1 MAMRDHVKSLTQSS
15 WLSASLMLGSLVLV
29 IGVLYVARAILIPI
43 ALAIL
48 LTFILA
54 PIVTALRRRALGR
67 TGSVLLTVTL
77 AFIFLGGI
85 ATVIGHQLRSLANDL
100 PAYRH
105 NIRQKISDLRLA
117 RQGVAL
123 EKVQQTVKGVIQEVN
138 QEPSAV
144 KTNTPALPVVVT
156 NQESMES
163 TVAWMGPL
171 IEPLGNAGLVIVLVI
186 FMSLR
191 REDLRDRLLRLAG
204 YGRLVTTTKAIDEAG
219 KRLSKYLL
227 RQFLVN
233 SSYGALLGLGFF
245 FIGLPYAILW
255 GVLAAVTR
263 FIPYVGPLLGA
274 AGPILM
280 SLAVFDSWS
289 APLLVG
295 GLVVLLEVINNVW
308 IEPRVYG
315 QSIGVTEIALLIMIG
330 FWTWLWGPIGMVLAA
345 PLTVCLMVISNSVP
359 DLEFIGLLLSREP
372 ALSPHHVFY
381 QRLVA
386 KDADEAQEVVER
398 YLEEHSRMELYEN
411 LFMPALAACRHDRRR
426 QRLTDQ
432 DQQFAYQLI
441 RQILEET
448 GGSGLLKTSEQL
460 PRPKVARLAEAGAAE
475 HPLLLGYPAYDEAD
489 ELALLMLA
497 GLLSEEGWTMH
508 VLPSTMLVS
517 EAIPELEKQQPAVVC
532 VGSVSGGS
540 MFGARQ
546 FCKRLRERQ
555 PNLCVVLGRWLA
567 HDGDEEMR
575 RRFTECVAEFGRS
588 LNETKNQ
595 LTQLAQTRGAGQP
608 DSTNGVTY
616 AGTSLAATE

>member
-1 MAMRDHVKSLTQSS
+1 
-15 WLSASLMLGSLVLV
+15 MLGSLVLV
-29 IGVLYVARAILIPI
+29 IGVFYLARAILIPI

-54 PIVTALRRRALGR
+54 PIVTALRRRVLGR

-77 AFIFLGGI
+77 AFLLLGGI
-85 ATVIGHQLRSLANDL
+85 GAVIGYQLRSLANDL

-117 RQGVAL
+117 RQGVSF
-123 EKVQQTVKGVIQEVN
+123 EKVQQTVKGVIQEVS
-138 QEPSAV
+138 QEPSATG
-144 KTNTPALPVVVT
+144 TNTPALPVVVT
-156 NQESMES
+156 KQESVTS
-163 TVAWMGPL
+163 TLAWIGPL

-204 YGRLVTTTKAIDEAG
+204 HGRLVATTKTIDEAG

-233 SSYGALLGLGFF
+233 SGYGALLGLGFF
-245 FIGLPYAILW
+245 LIDLPYAILW

-280 SLAVFDSWS
+280 SLAVFDSWT
-289 APLLVG
+289 APLLVVG
-295 GLVVLLEVINNVW
+295 MVVVLEVLNNVL

-315 QSIGVTEIALLIMIG
+315 QSIGVSEIALLIMMA

-345 PLTVCLMVISNSVP
+345 PLTVCLVVISNSVP

-372 ALSPHHVFY
+372 ALAPYHVFY

-386 KDADEAQEVVER
+386 KDADEAHEIVES
-398 YLEEHSRMELYEN
+398 YLKEHKPVELYEN
-411 LFMPALAACRHDRRR
+411 LLMPALAACRHDHRRE
-426 QRLTDQ
+426 RLTEEDRV
-432 DQQFAYQLI
+432 FAYQLI
-441 RQILEET
+441 RQIIEET
-448 GGSGLLKTSEQL
+448 GRGGFLKASKQSPEQN
-460 PRPKVARLAEAGAAE
+460 VARLVEAETSE
-475 HPLLLGYPAYDEAD
+475 HPLLLGYPAHDEAD

-497 GLLSEEGWTMH
+497 ELLYEEGWPMR
-508 VLPSTMLVS
+508 VLSSGILVS
-517 EAIPELEKQQPAVVC
+517 EAIPEFEKSHPAAVC
-532 VGSVSGGS
+532 IGSISGGS
-540 MFGARQ
+540 LLGARQ

-555 PNLCVVLGRWLA
+555 PKLCVILGRWLA
-567 HDGDEEMR
+567 RDKDEETR
-575 RRFTECVAEFGRS
+575 RRFAECVTEFS
-588 LNETKNQ
+588 HTLSETKNQ
-595 LTQLAQTRGAGQP
+595 LTQLAQTQGAGP
-608 DSTNGVTY
+608 AASTNGAAYVS
-616 AGTSLAATE
+616 APLAATESS

>member
-1 MAMRDHVKSLTQSS
+1 MAMRNHVKSLTQSS

-29 IGVLYVARAILIPI
+29 IGVLYLARAILIPI
-43 ALAIL
+43 AVAIL

-54 PIVTALRRRALGR
+54 PIVTALRRHGLGR
-67 TGSVLLTVTL
+67 TWSVILTVTL
-77 AFIFLGGI
+77 AFVFLGGI
-85 ATVIGHQLRSLANDL
+85 AGVIGHQLRSLANDL

-117 RQGVAL
+117 RQGVSL

-144 KTNTPALPVVVT
+144 GTNTPALPVVVT
-156 NQESMES
+156 KQESVES
-163 TVAWMGPL
+163 ALAWVGPL

-219 KRLSKYLL
+219 KRVSKYLL

-233 SSYGALLGLGFF
+233 SGYGALLGLGFF

-280 SLAVFDSWS
+280 SLAVFDSWT
-289 APLLVG
+289 APLMVV
-295 GLVVLLEVINNVW
+295 GLVALLEVINNVL

-315 QSIGVTEIALLIMIG
+315 HSIGVSEIALLIMIA

-345 PLTVCLMVISNSVP
+345 PLTVCLVVISNSVP

-372 ALSPHHVFY
+372 ALAPHHVFY

-386 KDADEAQEVVER
+386 KDADEAQEIVER
-398 YLEEHSRMELYEN
+398 YLGEHKRIELYEN

-432 DQQFAYQLI
+432 DQQFAYQLV
-441 RQILEET
+441 RQIIEET
-448 GGSGLLKTSEQL
+448 GGNVLKTSEQS
-460 PRPKVARLAEAGAAE
+460 PGPKVARLVNPEASE
-475 HPLLLGYPAYDEAD
+475 RPLLLGYPAYDDAD

-497 GLLSEEGWTMH
+497 GLLYEEGWTMH
-508 VLPSTMLVS
+508 VLSSSMLVS
-517 EAIPELEKQQPAVVC
+517 EAIPELEKRHPAAVC
-532 VGSVSGGS
+532 IGSVSGGS
-540 MFGARQ
+540 LFGARQ
-546 FCKRLRERQ
+546 FCKRVHEQQ
-555 PNLCVVLGRWLA
+555 PNLCIVLGRWLA
-567 HDGDEEMR
+567 HDGQEEIR
-575 RRFTECVAEFGRS
+575 RRFAECITEFGSS

-595 LTQLAQTRGAGQP
+595 LTQLAQTKGAGEP
-608 DSTNGVTY
+608 ASTHGPSY
-616 AGTSLAATE
+616 AGASLAATE